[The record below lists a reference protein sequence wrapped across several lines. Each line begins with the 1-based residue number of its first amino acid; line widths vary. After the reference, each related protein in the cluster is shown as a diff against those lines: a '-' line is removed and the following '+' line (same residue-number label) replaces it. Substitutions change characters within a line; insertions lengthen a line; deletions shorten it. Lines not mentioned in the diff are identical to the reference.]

1 MALLSILFVQAQGVS
16 DSPESHRRG
25 PIADGPGVRSTPIPA
40 RRDSGTIMF
49 IPARRDS
56 GTIMFI
62 LARRDSGTIMFI
74 LVWRD
79 SNKIMLSRLGGNPA
93 Q

>member
-1 MALLSILFVQAQGVS
+1 MGGGGSFDHPLRASPGESPILLSPIA
-16 DSPESHRRG
+16 G

-49 IPARRDS
+49 ILD
-56 GTIMFI
+56 
-62 LARRDSGTIMFI
+62 RRDSGTIMFI
-74 LVWRD
+74 LVWWD
-79 SNKIMLSRLGGNPA
+79 SNKTMLSRLGGNPA